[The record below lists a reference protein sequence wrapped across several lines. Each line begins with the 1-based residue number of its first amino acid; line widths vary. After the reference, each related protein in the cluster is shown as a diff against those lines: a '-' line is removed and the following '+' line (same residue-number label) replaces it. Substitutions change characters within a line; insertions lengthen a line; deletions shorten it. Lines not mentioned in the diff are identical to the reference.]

1 MQGQIK
7 DNRSNTF
14 EEINLK
20 ELFFILWGKKFLVI
34 TVTGFFA
41 IFSIF
46 YALSLKNI
54 YLSSAI
60 LVPVNE
66 EESLSS
72 MLPSYSAL
80 AGVAGIRLPSDAPSQ
95 STEAISRIQ
104 SLEFFSNEFL
114 PLVKLENVMAVDTW
128 NPVTNKI
135 SYKDK
140 LFDEKSGKWVR
151 KAKFPRKAI
160 PSNQEAY
167 RSFLKSL
174 SISQDKETQFVSMS
188 IKHHSPIIA
197 KEWLGLLVH
206 KINESMREEKR
217 ISALNSI
224 DFLNEISKET
234 NLSEMNEA
242 ISDLLEAQM
251 KTLMLSSSNEDF
263 VFKYVDP
270 PFLPEDRYSPN
281 RSLVCIIITLFGF
294 IFSILV
300 ALIRHYFDEIK
311 KEEKNQTI

>member
-1 MQGQIK
+1 MEAQTK
-7 DNRSNTF
+7 ENHSNVF

-20 ELFFILWGKKFLVI
+20 ELFFIVWDKKLLLLSI
-34 TVTGFFA
+34 TGFFA

-54 YLSSAI
+54 YLSSAVM
-60 LVPVNE
+60 VPVKE
-66 EESLSS
+66 EESLTS

-80 AGVAGIRLPSDAPSQ
+80 AGVAGIRLPTDAPSQ
-95 STEAISRIQ
+95 TIEAISRIQ

-114 PLVKLENVMAVDTW
+114 PFVKLENIMAVDSW
-128 NPVTNKI
+128 NPTNNKI
-135 SYKDK
+135 SYKGR
-140 LFDEKSGKWVR
+140 LFDENSGKWVR
-151 KAKFPRKAI
+151 KAKFPRTAM

-174 SISQDKETQFVSMS
+174 SIFQDKETQFVSIS
-188 IKHHSPIIA
+188 IKHHSPMIA
-197 KEWLGLLVH
+197 KEWLELLVL

-242 ISDLLEAQM
+242 ISDLLEVQM

-270 PFLPEDRYSPN
+270 PFLPEERYSPN
-281 RSLVCIIITLFGF
+281 RSLVCIIITFLGF

-300 ALIRHYFDEIK
+300 ALISHYFNQIK